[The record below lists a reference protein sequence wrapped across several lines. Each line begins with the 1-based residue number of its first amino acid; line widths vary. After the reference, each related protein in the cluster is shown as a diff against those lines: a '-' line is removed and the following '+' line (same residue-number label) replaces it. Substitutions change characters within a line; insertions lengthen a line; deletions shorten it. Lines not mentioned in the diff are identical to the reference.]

1 MGQENSYSVVAL
13 AISFCTSSYNHN
25 CKKAISFSKP
35 TPQFNF
41 IFRINQLTNNPLKL
55 QLKRGLPLITNFKYT
70 GDTMKTIYSLKLAR
84 FLIDKGFYCEKVVPH
99 PYKPWMNAYVFQDTP
114 ALTAAMTEYIEEREQ
129 NDK

>member
-1 MGQENSYSVVAL
+1 MLIQ
-13 AISFCTSSYNHN
+13 
-25 CKKAISFSKP
+25 
-35 TPQFNF
+35 F
-41 IFRINQLTNNPLKL
+41 IFNLRIKLFTLYLPKL

-84 FLIDKGFYCEKVVPH
+84 FLIDRGFYCEKVVPH